1 MKIFF
6 LILSLLVASNSH
18 AVSIKNT
25 LKNHASPYLALHGT
39 DPVAWQEWN
48 KETVERAKKE
58 GKLLYVSSGYFSC
71 HWCHVMQ
78 RESYKNSDVAKIL
91 NKYFIPVK
99 VDREINSALD
109 SHLIDFVERT
119 QGRAGWPLNV
129 FITPDGYPLVGM
141 TYVPTKNFLSIL
153 NNLKSRWEK
162 EKPLLESIA
171 VSATNELSTTEE
183 MLIENMPEGLGD
195 EYIKRFLLEAN
206 SMTDD
211 MSGGFGQ
218 QNKFPSVPQL
228 NVMLH
233 AYENNPEK
241 DLKQFLLLTLNKMA
255 SQGLYDQLGGG
266 FFRYAVDPLW
276 QIPHFEK
283 MLYDNALLASLY
295 MDAGKV
301 FNDEKLLK
309 IAKNTLNFMIKTFRS
324 NQGSYIASL
333 SALDNK
339 GIEGGYYLWSRD
351 ELNKVLNK
359 TEMKVV
365 ELIWQLEGPADI
377 EGGHHLV
384 EIMNVHDAAKFLK
397 IPEKKVKANFES
409 AKKKMVVVRN
419 KRIVPRDDKLLA
431 AWNGLALTAFAKAAK
446 QFDSIHYANAAKEIK
461 NYIYKSLWVNNKLV
475 RVVKNKKVLGEGG
488 LEDYAYIAEG
498 LYHWLEYSH
507 SEKDAVWLN
516 SLIKQAWNRFYNK
529 QGWRL
534 SENSLLKY
542 AQAENIISDGVL
554 PSASA
559 ILINVTLKT
568 VGKNKDLKL
577 LKKAEIALNRGYGD
591 IASQPF
597 WYASQIHT
605 ILEYQ
610 KNN

>member
-171 VSATNELSTTEE
+171 ISATNELSATEE
-183 MLIENMPEGLGD
+183 KLIENMPDGLGD

-461 NYIYKSLWVNNKLV
+461 DYIYKSLWVNNKLV